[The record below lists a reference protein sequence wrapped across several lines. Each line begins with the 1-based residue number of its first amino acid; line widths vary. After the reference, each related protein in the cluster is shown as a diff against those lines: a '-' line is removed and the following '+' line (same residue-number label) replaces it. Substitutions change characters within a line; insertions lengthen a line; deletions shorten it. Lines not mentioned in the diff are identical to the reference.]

1 MGLSATIYVYCL
13 SCLSRLEKCGV
24 DQLQFVN
31 KCFALYES
39 CETYMEGLQ
48 VSCYG

>member
-1 MGLSATIYVYCL
+1 MGLNATIHVYCL
-13 SCLSRLEKCGV
+13 SYFSCLEKYGM
-24 DQLQFVN
+24 DESQFVN

-48 VSCYG
+48 LSCYG